1 MSIDRYDQTAGSIF
15 PTLLAA
21 FGADAADLLSRQLEI
36 VSIAGG
42 QILFSEGD
50 EADALYIVASGSV
63 GISTE
68 DEGGQT
74 RRIARVGPPE
84 TIGELAFLADA
95 RRSATATALR
105 DCVLLRISRTAFD
118 EVVTQF
124 PEATLRIARLLA
136 RRGQQANTVHRKA
149 GTASSTIAV
158 LPVTAGV
165 SAPALARDLAHLLE
179 GRSLVLES
187 WPEGCDEAQFHRFE
201 AAHRHVVYTSDD
213 IDDPWGRLCHRRA
226 DHVVLLAAV
235 AQPLR
240 SVDSVARVLGS
251 SPWQRQDLVVVQDA
265 GAAMPAPVSDAL
277 DRALG
282 ANNLRVQIRRG
293 DRRDLARLAR
303 VVTGRT
309 LGIVLSGGGA
319 RGFAHLGALRALD
332 EAGIRA
338 DLIGGTSIGAIIGA
352 AFAMGWG
359 LDEMSE
365 RIVEAFVTAPPL
377 NDYTLPLVAITRGLK
392 VDRALARH
400 FGDARIEDLWHPFF
414 CVSTNLSTGAA
425 LVHRRGPLARALR
438 ASVAIPGLLPPV
450 LAPEGVLVDGAMI
463 NNLPVDVI
471 AGIDRGRIL
480 AVDVASDV
488 AMLGTP
494 RRSWRNQI
502 LRRWLDVPHA
512 MPGVTEI
519 LLRAATVSSDL
530 QANLAR
536 AQASLVIRPPLADVD
551 LRAWRSYERIA
562 RIGYE
567 HTSRM
572 IEAGLLTALAPTG
585 PMAAAVGPLRD

>member
-1 MSIDRYDQTAGSIF
+1 
-15 PTLLAA
+15 
-21 FGADAADLLSRQLEI
+21 
-36 VSIAGG
+36 
-42 QILFSEGD
+42 
-50 EADALYIVASGSV
+50 
-63 GISTE
+63 
-68 DEGGQT
+68 
-74 RRIARVGPPE
+74 
-84 TIGELAFLADA
+84 
-95 RRSATATALR
+95 
-105 DCVLLRISRTAFD
+105 
-118 EVVTQF
+118 
-124 PEATLRIARLLA
+124 
-136 RRGQQANTVHRKA
+136 
-149 GTASSTIAV
+149 
-158 LPVTAGV
+158 
-165 SAPALARDLAHLLE
+165 
-179 GRSLVLES
+179 
-187 WPEGCDEAQFHRFE
+187 
-201 AAHRHVVYTSDD
+201 
-213 IDDPWGRLCHRRA
+213 
-226 DHVVLLAAV
+226 
-235 AQPLR
+235 
-240 SVDSVARVLGS
+240 
-251 SPWQRQDLVVVQDA
+251 
-265 GAAMPAPVSDAL
+265 
-277 DRALG
+277 
-282 ANNLRVQIRRG
+282 
-293 DRRDLARLAR
+293 
-303 VVTGRT
+303 
-309 LGIVLSGGGA
+309 
-319 RGFAHLGALRALD
+319 
-332 EAGIRA
+332 
-338 DLIGGTSIGAIIGA
+338 
-352 AFAMGWG
+352 
-359 LDEMSE
+359 MSE